1 MKCHE
6 IIKYVIKIL
15 FLYENEVIYHVRDK
29 KSLLSE
35 THDVLAE
42 VEAGELIDG
51 EKVLESAS
59 PLTLS

>member
-15 FLYENEVIYHVRDK
+15 FLYENEVIYYVRDK

-51 EKVLESAS
+51 EKVLELAS